1 MSVGVYD
8 IAEESLVQD
17 GGIDERWE
25 QEIVPH
31 LPKELE
37 EQAWL
42 TGAMQRKSGK
52 LTRASDLLRGLLA
65 YVLCVSSFRGLGAW
79 GVIQGVVDMADTS
92 WRDRLRKASEWLS
105 WIVSQ
110 QLRPDGLLPCPW
122 LKKAGYGAV
131 ELVDATHL
139 KCVGLHGRTWRI
151 HCLYSLLTMQ
161 IRQLVVSSMKVA
173 ENLQHFVLQAGSIY
187 VHDSGYGYRDRV
199 AQATEAGAYTVTAFY
214 PGSFPLEDEQAKSF
228 EVVKWLKKQRA
239 RAGKICCISVFFRHG
254 GKRYEARVVGLRRT
268 EQQAQRMRRRKKKK
282 AGQDHRKLQGETLYL
297 AGWLLVLR
305 TLPAADWS
313 AQEVLSLY
321 RARWHIEVLFKR
333 IKQLLCQHILRA
345 ETEET
350 ARATVYA
357 ILVSWVLQH
366 EVALEL
372 RANLQEM
379 YLILEEEGK
388 TMIEDPT
395 NQERQ
400 EEPAISE
407 WQVQAL
413 SVNLFRQQ
421 VQGVWS
427 RQRLFDCLPLLRR
440 HLGERRRKRP
450 HQWQQVHRWLVD
462 PAKAGPSEAGS
473 ERKTAVSARSTAF
486 T

>member
-1 MSVGVYD
+1 
-8 IAEESLVQD
+8 
-17 GGIDERWE
+17 
-25 QEIVPH
+25 
-31 LPKELE
+31 
-37 EQAWL
+37 
-42 TGAMQRKSGK
+42 MQ
-52 LTRASDLLRGLLA
+52 
-65 YVLCVSSFRGLGAW
+65 
-79 GVIQGVVDMADTS
+79 
-92 WRDRLRKASEWLS
+92 
-105 WIVSQ
+105 
-110 QLRPDGLLPCPW
+110 
-122 LKKAGYGAV
+122 
-131 ELVDATHL
+131 
-139 KCVGLHGRTWRI
+139 
-151 HCLYSLLTMQ
+151 
-161 IRQLVVSSMKVA
+161 VA
-173 ENLQHFVLQAGSIY
+173 ENLKHFVLQAGSIY

-239 RAGKICCISVFFRHG
+239 RAGKICCIRVFFRHG